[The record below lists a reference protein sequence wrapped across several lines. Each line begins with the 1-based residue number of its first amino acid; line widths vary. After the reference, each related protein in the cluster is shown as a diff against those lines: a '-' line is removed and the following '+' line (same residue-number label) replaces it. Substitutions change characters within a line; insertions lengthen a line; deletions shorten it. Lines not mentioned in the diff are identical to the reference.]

1 MNFVFA
7 IPHLLRL
14 KATAQAWEAG
24 VTGADQTRMVK
35 RADELGY
42 DMIST
47 PEHFII
53 PNEHLDLSG
62 PHYFHAA
69 AAQAY
74 FAGATQ
80 RILINSSVA
89 ILPLQHPIV
98 TAKALATI
106 DWLSSG
112 RAIATFGVGWL
123 EKEFEILGVPFKE
136 RGGMADEYLAAIIE
150 LWTSDAPCFEGKYV
164 SFRDVAFEPKPV
176 QKPHLPIWVGGDSDA
191 ALKRAA
197 RFASGWWPFLTRQGI
212 VVGLVAGLI
221 AVTLTENI
229 GAQFMPWGRWPMTLH
244 SAFWGIFFNLS
255 LAVIVSTFT
264 QNKEEHDHKMI
275 FHNFLHEHSALPK
288 EKRGLIPVAW
298 IIVIGWFF
306 FGIGPGAVIGNWIFG
321 DPTNA
326 ATWLFGIPSIWSWQI
341 LWWALG
347 VGMMWFLAYKME
359 LSRVPRKEVEA
370 LHEDIGDIE
379 FDMDRPG

>member
-1 MNFVFA
+1 MKFVFA

-14 KATAQAWEAG
+14 KATVQSWEAG

-53 PNEHLDLSG
+53 PNEHVELSG

-69 AAQAY
+69 AAQGY
-74 FAGATQ
+74 FAGVTQ
-80 RILINSSVA
+80 KIMINSSVA
-89 ILPLQHPIV
+89 ILPLQHPVV

-123 EKEFEILGVPFKE
+123 EKEFEILGVPFRE
-136 RGGMADEYLAAIIE
+136 RGRMADEYLAAIIE

-197 RFASGWWPFLTRQGI
+197 RFASGWWPFLTRPQEIATRIDFIKSQPAYSDGPLEVMYGLQTSRVGEGHVVRQSQAFQPATSAQEI
-212 VVGLVAGLI
+212 VDGLGHLQ
-221 AVTLTENI
+221 E
-229 GAQFMPWGRWPMTLH
+229 
-244 SAFWGIFFNLS
+244 
-255 LAVIVSTFT
+255 
-264 QNKEEHDHKMI
+264 
-275 FHNFLHEHSALPK
+275 
-288 EKRGLIPVAW
+288 
-298 IIVIGWFF
+298 
-306 FGIGPGAVIGNWIFG
+306 
-321 DPTNA
+321 
-326 ATWLFGIPSIWSWQI
+326 
-341 LWWALG
+341 LG
-347 VGMMWFLAYKME
+347 VTMSSVPIPPVKDVDAYLDYAQWVIEEIK
-359 LSRVPRKEVEA
+359 PR
-370 LHEDIGDIE
+370 LQ
-379 FDMDRPG
+379 